1 MPRTSKGHKRGSS
14 RTKRASRRTHRRH
27 RRRGGADALD
37 GAPLQYSL
45 ADSWSSR
52 MSRGQG
58 ADFFKY
64 HDGQHGGMTLDANM
78 SGAPLSAISG
88 SMLPKEMEAQAH
100 TRGTLEAID
109 YVRQFK
115 DPGQAG
121 GRRCKCGKKHC
132 KCRKSHKRH
141 GKHHKSHC
149 HKSHHKSHR
158 KSHHRRRHRS
168 RKRGGNLEYAPF
180 PSKGMLLDSQKEYS
194 QAGLNPE
201 WKTDPAF
208 RAAYDRSQQ

>member
-1 MPRTSKGHKRGSS
+1 
-14 RTKRASRRTHRRH
+14 
-27 RRRGGADALD
+27 
-37 GAPLQYSL
+37 
-45 ADSWSSR
+45 

-58 ADFFKY
+58 VDYFKY
-64 HDGQHGGMTLDANM
+64 HQGQHGGMTSDANM

-88 SMLPKEMEAQAH
+88 SMLPKEMQAHAH
-100 TRGTLEAID
+100 TRGTLDAID
-109 YVRQFK
+109 YVKQFK

-141 GKHHKSHC
+141 SKHHKSHC
-149 HKSHHKSHR
+149 HKSHHKRRHR
-158 KSHHRRRHRS
+158 HSRRRHS

-180 PSKGMLLDSQKEYS
+180 PNKGMLLDSQKEYS

>member
-1 MPRTSKGHKRGSS
+1 MPRTSKGYKRGSS
-14 RTKRASRRTHRRH
+14 RTKRASHRRHRTH
-27 RRRGGADALD
+27 RRRGGADALE
-37 GAPLQYSL
+37 GAPLKYDL

-58 ADFFKY
+58 TDYFKY
-64 HDGQHGGMTLDANM
+64 HDGQHGGMTSDANM

-88 SMLPKEMEAQAH
+88 SMLPKDLQMSAH

-132 KCRKSHKRH
+132 KCRKSHCKRH
-141 GKHHKSHC
+141 HKRHC
-149 HKSHHKSHR
+149 KSHR
-158 KSHHRRRHRS
+158 KSHHKSHKRHKRHHS

-180 PSKGMLLDSQKEYS
+180 PNKGMLLDSQKEYS

>member
-14 RTKRASRRTHRRH
+14 RTKRASHRRHRMRRTH
-27 RRRGGADALD
+27 RRRGGADALE
-37 GAPLQYSL
+37 GAPLKYDL
-45 ADSWSSR
+45 AGSWPSR
-52 MSRGQG
+52 MSLGQG
-58 ADFFKY
+58 ADYFKY
-64 HDGQHGGMTLDANM
+64 HEGQHGGMTSDANM

-88 SMLPKEMEAQAH
+88 SMLPKDLQMSAH

-132 KCRKSHKRH
+132 KCRKSHCKRH
-141 GKHHKSHC
+141 HKRHC
-149 HKSHHKSHR
+149 KSHR
-158 KSHHRRRHRS
+158 KSHKHHHKRHHS

-180 PSKGMLLDSQKEYS
+180 PNKGMLLDSQKEYS
-194 QAGLNPE
+194 QAGLNPQ
-201 WKTDPAF
+201 WKTDVAF
-208 RAAYDRSQQ
+208 DMAEVRSQQ